1 MQGPVHMGGPVNI
14 GGPGNMQ
21 GSGNM
26 GGQRNIGGSNIIA
39 GPGNVPG
46 NIRAMDNI
54 EGPGNMIES
63 RNLGPQFNAERQN
76 RENYENNAG
85 DYGNMGGPQTN
96 NLGGSGNVRNLSDP
110 GNMKG
115 PSTSNMIGQENM
127 GHPGNMGGPRIGDMR
142 PPGNMA
148 NHRNSEGYDGA
159 DVQRGRMG
167 GLDSQQRQMGPM
179 GGEGNPYGRA
189 QSVRQADGVV
199 GPGNVMGHSGHQ
211 KDDGSSFMGERST
224 GMRGQN
230 PAGQSGGP
238 APMGVPNPL
247 RDERSGSRGR
257 FNPMGPDSLENE
269 RHGSMQGPNSFGRP
283 NSNQTPDSLGRP
295 NFMGGQS
302 SSGVPNPASMGGPG
316 AIGGPGYP
324 GDRNDLDMEYDNYG
338 GQERYDQVGAKRGLS
353 REAAKSMAAL
363 DQRQVEGSQRGDS
376 AARAGGLAHSQ
387 SSSDLRPTGQ
397 MGGMSRQGGR
407 VNIFREALKGAA
419 GNKDARMEGRVG
431 REEPSRPEMPNYEG
445 RGNPTPMHRE
455 EGGQW
460 EREGDRRRDHLPYS
474 PSQEEGS
481 YGRKDEGRE
490 EQRRMGRGNTEEEYE
505 PYDNYGRRGDS
516 GSSGSRREDWGG
528 REGFN
533 SGRSSQPRADSSRS
547 QPPDQGRGWP
557 GASGSR

>member
-1 MQGPVHMGGPVNI
+1 
-14 GGPGNMQ
+14 
-21 GSGNM
+21 
-26 GGQRNIGGSNIIA
+26 
-39 GPGNVPG
+39 
-46 NIRAMDNI
+46 
-54 EGPGNMIES
+54 
-63 RNLGPQFNAERQN
+63 
-76 RENYENNAG
+76 
-85 DYGNMGGPQTN
+85 
-96 NLGGSGNVRNLSDP
+96 
-110 GNMKG
+110 
-115 PSTSNMIGQENM
+115 
-127 GHPGNMGGPRIGDMR
+127 
-142 PPGNMA
+142 
-148 NHRNSEGYDGA
+148 
-159 DVQRGRMG
+159 
-167 GLDSQQRQMGPM
+167 
-179 GGEGNPYGRA
+179 
-189 QSVRQADGVV
+189 
-199 GPGNVMGHSGHQ
+199 
-211 KDDGSSFMGERST
+211 
-224 GMRGQN
+224 
-230 PAGQSGGP
+230 
-238 APMGVPNPL
+238 
-247 RDERSGSRGR
+247 
-257 FNPMGPDSLENE
+257 
-269 RHGSMQGPNSFGRP
+269 
-283 NSNQTPDSLGRP
+283 
-295 NFMGGQS
+295 MGGQS
-302 SSGVPNPASMGGPG
+302 SSGVLNPASM
-316 AIGGPGYP
+316 GGPGYP